1 MSNKALMTDTTTPPT
16 AKPASSLELLE
27 RPMEELEARLKEG
40 AGALLTAE
48 HALPEG
54 AALAA
59 LAGVN
64 AINKGSKLTG
74 NLVITQDLQITGD
87 VEGDITSEEGSNI
100 FIKGTC
106 KGNIKTAGGSVEIEG
121 DMSGGD
127 IVAGGYVKVT
137 GRFHGGK
144 IQAKE
149 KIHINGEFSG
159 TLESNEIEVG
169 SLAKGTGEI
178 VYKEHL
184 SIQKGANVEGRI
196 TRVGQGQKAEAPR
209 KPEEARKPAEQPRS
223 TDQRTDPRPDN
234 RIDPRM
240 DQRRPELERREE
252 PKLKRG
258 FFSK

>member
-1 MSNKALMTDTTTPPT
+1 MSNKALMTDTTTPPAT
-16 AKPASSLELLE
+16 NPVSNLELLE
-27 RPMEELEARLKEG
+27 RPAGGLEAGLKE
-40 AGALLTAE
+40 AVSPLLKTEQAISE
-48 HALPEG
+48 SEAK
-54 AALAA
+54 AAS
-59 LAGVN
+59 AGVN

-87 VEGDITSEEGSNI
+87 VEGDITSEESSNI
-100 FIKGTC
+100 YIKGTC

-137 GRFHGGK
+137 GKFHGGK

-169 SLAKGTGEI
+169 SLAKGKGEI

-184 SIQKGANVEGRI
+184 SIQKGANVEGMI
-196 TRVGQGQKAEAPR
+196 TRIGSEHKSQEPR
-209 KPEEARKPAEQPRS
+209 KAVEQPKPLEQRKPDME
-223 TDQRTDPRPDN
+223 RPGA
-234 RIDPRM
+234 
-240 DQRRPELERREE
+240 ERREE
-252 PKLKRG
+252 PKQKKG